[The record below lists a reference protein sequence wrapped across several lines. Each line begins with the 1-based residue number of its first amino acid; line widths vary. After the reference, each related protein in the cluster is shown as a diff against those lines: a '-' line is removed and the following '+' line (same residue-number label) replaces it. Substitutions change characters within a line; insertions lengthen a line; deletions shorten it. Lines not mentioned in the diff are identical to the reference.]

1 MTRRLVPRRRFLAW
15 CALLPGAAAV
25 AASPSDAEVQK
36 LRERAATL
44 TGFDAAAL
52 DAGFAAALW
61 AAFASRG
68 RLAELRA
75 WLGSNVPRA
84 GAPDSSPVAV
94 EVAAAWYGGMI
105 PAAQGDRV
113 GDFYGALAWQAADF
127 AQPRG
132 RCGVPGRWAQPPGSR

>member
-1 MTRRLVPRRRFLAW
+1 MRLPRRRFLAW

-25 AASPSDAEVQK
+25 AATPGDADVQR
-36 LRERAATL
+36 LRERAAAL

-61 AAFASRG
+61 MAFASRG

-75 WLGSNVPRA
+75 WLGNGAAPPD
-84 GAPDSSPVAV
+84 APDPSPLAV

-105 PAAQGDRV
+105 PEAHGDRV
-113 GDFYGALAWQAADF
+113 GDFHGALAWQAADF

-132 RCGVPGRWAQPPGSR
+132 RCGVPGHWALPPAPR

>member
-1 MTRRLVPRRRFLAW
+1 MRMQRRRFLAW
-15 CALLPGAAAV
+15 CALLPAAAAV
-25 AASPSDAEVQK
+25 AATPSDADVQR

-44 TGFDAAAL
+44 TGFDPAAL

-75 WLGSNVPRA
+75 WLGN
-84 GAPDSSPVAV
+84 GAAPVDARDASPLAV

-105 PAAQGDRV
+105 PAEHGDRV
-113 GDFYGALAWQAADF
+113 GDFHGALAWQAADF

-132 RCGVPGRWAQPPGSR
+132 RCGVPGRWALPPAPR